1 MLTYSLSDIGSAS
14 IYEYLYQCIRRDI
27 LQKKLK
33 AGEKLPSK
41 RSFAR
46 NMQVSVVTVENAYAQ
61 LMVEGYIYAVEKKGY
76 FVADIDQTVA
86 APHAEADIP
95 LHAQSEP
102 VRENRVWLADFVSN
116 TISYEKFPFSVWS
129 KLVREVILSED
140 SMHILSPA
148 PSGGVYKLR
157 AAIAR
162 HLYAFR
168 GMEVDMDQIIIGA
181 GTEYLYNL
189 MIQLLGRSWV
199 YGVEDPGYK
208 KLSEIYRQNAVQC
221 VALPMDSNGIRV
233 DALETSGA
241 DIIHLSPSHH
251 FPTGIVTP
259 VTRRYELLGWAAKA
273 KSRYIIEDD
282 YDCEFRL
289 FGRPIQTLQGI
300 DERESVIYMNTFTK
314 SLAPSFRISYMV
326 LPKHLART
334 FQEKLGFYS
343 CTVSNLE
350 QYVLALFIERGYFEK
365 HINRMRNYYR
375 EKRDDLIRQIRQS
388 PLAKKVKITEQDS
401 GLHFLM
407 SVRTDRTDAVII
419 QEAEQ
424 AGIRIN
430 ALSQYYHNPEE
441 AVPHV
446 FVMNYAGV
454 DEEKFGE
461 AIEILANIMV

>member
-61 LMVEGYIYAVEKKGY
+61 LMVEGYIYAIEKRGY

-86 APHAEADIP
+86 APHAA
-95 LHAQSEP
+95 SEMRVP
-102 VRENRVWLADFVSN
+102 EPEKKETENKNWLADFVSN

-168 GMEVDMDQIIIGA
+168 GMEVEMDQIIIGA

-189 MIQLLGRSWV
+189 MIQLLGRDQV

-208 KLSEIYRQNAVQC
+208 KLPQIYRQNGVRC
-221 VALPMDSNGIRV
+221 VSLPMDGSGIRV
-233 DALETSGA
+233 DALENSGV
-241 DIIHLSPSHH
+241 DVIHLSPSHH

-259 VTRRYELLGWAAKA
+259 VTRRYELLGWAARA
-273 KSRYIIEDD
+273 KNRYIIEDD

-300 DERESVIYMNTFTK
+300 DKRESVIYMNTFTK

-326 LPKHLART
+326 LPKHLAGAFR
-334 FQEKLGFYS
+334 EKLGFYS

-375 EKRDDLIRQIRQS
+375 EKRDFLIRQIRQS
-388 PLAKKVKITEQDS
+388 PLAQKVRISEQDS

-407 SVRTDRTDAVII
+407 TVQTDKTDAEII
-419 QEAEQ
+419 REAEQ

-430 ALSQYYHNPEE
+430 ALSLYYQNPQE

-446 FVMNYAGV
+446 FIMNYAGV
-454 DEEKFGE
+454 SEEKFGE
-461 AIEILANIMV
+461 AIKRLADVML